1 MFSLFSVEHSTKEG
15 LWLKISDW
23 IGIYKESRDGTEME
37 VLTSK
42 HMLV

>member
-1 MFSLFSVEHSTKEG
+1 MFALLFLFNFLQKKD
-15 LWLKISDW
+15 WLKISDW